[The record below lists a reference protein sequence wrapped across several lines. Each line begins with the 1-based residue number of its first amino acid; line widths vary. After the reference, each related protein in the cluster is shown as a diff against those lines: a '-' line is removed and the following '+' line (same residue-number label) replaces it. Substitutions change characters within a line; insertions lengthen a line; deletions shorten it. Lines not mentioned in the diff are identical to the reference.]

1 MEFADRGVNSLDGKI
16 LERHCWDPQNP
27 NRISAELLR
36 QHFHQAILA
45 NMRGAAG
52 APLWESDFPLGHDM
66 MGEMELAPSGKE
78 LFEVELETRLAP
90 LKFSRE
96 IDT

>member
-36 QHFHQAILA
+36 QHFRQAVLA
-45 NMRGAAG
+45 WGCWSPAR
-52 APLWESDFPLGHDM
+52 ESDFPPGHDM

-78 LFEVELETRLAP
+78 WFEVELETRLAP
-90 LKFSRE
+90 LKFSRKM
-96 IDT
+96 DT